1 MYFKTWEDQI
11 FENYKK
17 VKGKK
22 TLTANVTSPLME
34 DTIETTKKQDD
45 AMDEK
50 TFEQFHLRI
59 SRCKH
64 FLDEYHPWFG
74 IFLSK
79 LKTVP
84 TYDLE
89 TMGVDD
95 FGNIYINPKFA
106 LEKTEKETIGVLAHE
121 VMHVITLT
129 FFRKNSRDHRLWNIA
144 TDFIMNKMLLES
156 GFSLPADGCLPVQK
170 GDKWI
175 VELKDQ
181 TTGKLYGEID
191 VTNMHEEKFYDEMV
205 KMLEENEK
213 EKNKQ
218 GKPDQ
223 QNGPKVYQ
231 PGDRVKSR
239 VTGLKGTV
247 TAVKGLQP
255 GKQDL
260 SIKWD

>member
-1 MYFKTWEDQI
+1 MYFRKCENELFEKYKNI
-11 FENYKK
+11 FNSLLIESE
-17 VKGKK
+17 
-22 TLTANVTSPLME
+22 TLTTQPE
-34 DTIETTKKQDD
+34 

-59 SRCKH
+59 SRCKN
-64 FLDEYHPWFG
+64 FLDENHPWFG

-79 LKTVP
+79 LRTVP
-84 TYDLE
+84 TYDLP

-95 FGNIYINPKFA
+95 YGNIYINPKFA
-106 LEKTEKETIGVLAHE
+106 LEKSEKETIGVLAHE

-129 FFRKNSRDHRLWNIA
+129 FFRQHSRDMTLWNIA

-156 GFSLPADGCLPVQK
+156 GFTLPKEGCLPIK
-170 GDKWI
+170 RGDSWI
-175 VELKDQ
+175 VELKDE
-181 TTGKLYGEID
+181 TTGQPYGEID

-205 KMLEENEK
+205 KLLEQNN
-213 EKNKQ
+213 KNK
-218 GKPDQ
+218 KPKNPQ
-223 QNGPKVYQ
+223 TGPNKVYQ

-260 SIKWD
+260 TIKWD